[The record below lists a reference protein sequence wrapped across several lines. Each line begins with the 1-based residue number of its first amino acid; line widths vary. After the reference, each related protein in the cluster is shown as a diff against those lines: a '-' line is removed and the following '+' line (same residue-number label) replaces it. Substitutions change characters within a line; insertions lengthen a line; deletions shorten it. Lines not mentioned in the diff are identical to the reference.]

1 MPHRTPHAGCWLLA
15 LLMLLAACAAPPIQA
30 PVERVGGSH
39 FAQPAATAQEGGSQV
54 DPSAAQTDAATAQE
68 GGSRSAPTHTP
79 IADRA
84 AATLDQLATRNS
96 QSPIPTPQF
105 PVPNPQSP
113 IPTEHYITGISGH
126 KQYFTLGCEA
136 ATALDWARFFGYEF
150 NEFEFQYKLPV
161 SDNPDYGFVGDV
173 NSPWGQVPPYAY
185 GVHAGPVA
193 DLLNQ
198 YDIPAKAYKGYTLE
212 QVIGKVAQDK
222 PVIAW
227 VIGNVV
233 GGVPYEY
240 TDKEGRTVT
249 VAAYEHVVIVTGY
262 NEERIRYMTNG
273 RFFETPKE
281 VFLNS
286 WGVLGNMVVVDE

>member
-1 MPHRTPHAGCWLLA
+1 MIYSPHLSGLNTVCMRRLHLTHLLSLLIITLSAVSCNTAQANSA
-15 LLMLLAACAAPPIQA
+15 LPTQTASAAVAAAAAAAATKPPPRPSATAPP
-30 PVERVGGSH
+30 P
-39 FAQPAATAQEGGSQV
+39 T
-54 DPSAAQTDAATAQE
+54 PSAAPTVTKAATPANP
-68 GGSRSAPTHTP
+68 APSTTP
-79 IADRA
+79 D
-84 AATLDQLATRNS
+84 L
-96 QSPIPTPQF
+96 PG
-105 PVPNPQSP
+105 
-113 IPTEHYITGISGH
+113 EHYIQKISGH
-126 KQYFTLGCEA
+126 KQYFPLGCEA
-136 ATALDWARFFGYEF
+136 ATAKDWANFFGYDF
-150 NEFEFQYKLPV
+150 NEFEFQYRLPY

-173 NSPWGQVPPYAY
+173 NSPWGQVPPYGY

-198 YDIPAKAYKGYTLE
+198 YGIPAKAYKGYTLE
-212 QVIGKVAQDK
+212 QIVSKLAEDK

-240 TDKEGRTVT
+240 TDKAGRKVT

-262 NEERIRYMTNG
+262 NETKLRYMTNG
-273 RFFETPKE
+273 KFFETPKE